1 MLIRKICFFLGMMI
15 YAVSANATA
24 TAAPAVEQWQ
34 LTSAQIT
41 LVKDNIKG
49 LETND
54 PVLNPLLKQNKRS
67 LWSMKEEDGSLL
79 SLAITYKVVGKDT
92 PVTQIGLYRT
102 FDKTIQRILE
112 AKGLFRKPITFDIV
126 YLKNSPLTIRF
137 YIKGNLVP
145 MPPLL
150 PKE

>member
-1 MLIRKICFFLGMMI
+1 MLARKIVFFLWVV
-15 YAVSANATA
+15 ASVFNTA
-24 TAAPAVEQWQ
+24 FAAPQVEQWQ
-34 LTSAQIT
+34 LVSAQIT

-54 PVLNPLLKQNKRS
+54 PILGTLLKQNKRS

-92 PVTQIGLYRT
+92 PVTLVGLYRT
-102 FDKTIQRILE
+102 FDLSIQRALE
-112 AKGLFRKPITFDIV
+112 AKGLFRKPVTVDIA
-126 YLKNSPLTIRF
+126 YLKNNPSTIRF
-137 YIKGNLVP
+137 YIKGNLAT

-150 PKE
+150 IKNE